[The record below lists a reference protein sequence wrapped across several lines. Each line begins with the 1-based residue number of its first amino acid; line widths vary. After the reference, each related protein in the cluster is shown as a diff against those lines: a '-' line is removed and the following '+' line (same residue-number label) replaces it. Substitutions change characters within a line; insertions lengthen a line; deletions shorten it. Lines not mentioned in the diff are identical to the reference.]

1 MNIPLNLVIFQV
13 VYMNVIQPR
22 YLQHRLLSLCR
33 YYSRSPIIGV
43 LGHVDHGKTTL
54 IDNLRKTNNVSQEAG
69 GITQQNSIFQHK
81 MLDGDFKFTI
91 LDTPGH
97 AAFSKMRATGT
108 VLTDVAILVVDA
120 SEGVKPQTQECIEML
135 RENEVPI
142 VVALNKI
149 DLPDANVQM
158 CHEMLFEEGVETEQ
172 IGGNVPSVPISA
184 KEGTNV
190 LELMQT
196 VKKLTDSLDLKAV
209 TEGVSEAVIFD
220 IKPDRRN
227 QIVTTLL
234 VRKGCISKGDTVVTD
249 THSSSVRELL
259 SFDGERLNVGLPG
272 MPVRILGPQQF
283 SGNLSMG
290 STIYSIPKTKIS
302 SRISKRKENAALISR
317 LQHRIVD
324 IVREEK
330 LYESMPY
337 GQKKISFM
345 LCADSK
351 STLEILHQ
359 MLNIETDEV
368 LVSIFS
374 SSIKYLTTE
383 QIKMAESID
392 AQIVLFNVGPLECE
406 TTATV
411 HHFDIIYHL
420 AASINAS
427 INDALPPN
435 IGKRVT
441 GKGIIAEIHGTKK
454 KRVAGVNQLTGKFSL
469 NHNFSVT
476 RSGFE
481 IWNGPLDSL
490 RYVKSSIR
498 ETADNMTECG
508 VSFAKHSVPDLVVGD
523 VIECYENNI
532 VDRILIDSKFYGSQ
546 QNDLSNSEFDYM
558 YE

>member
-1 MNIPLNLVIFQV
+1 
-13 VYMNVIQPR
+13 MNVIQQR
-22 YLQHRLLSLCR
+22 YLQRKLLSLCR
-33 YYSRSPIIGV
+33 YYARCPIIGV

-81 MLDGDFKFTI
+81 MLDGGFKFTI
-91 LDTPGH
+91 VDTPGH

-120 SEGVKPQTQECIEML
+120 AEGVKPQTKECIEML

-149 DLPDANVQM
+149 DLPDADVQR

-172 IGGNVPSVPISA
+172 IGGSVPSVPISA
-184 KEGTNV
+184 KQGTNV
-190 LELMQT
+190 LELMQA
-196 VKKLTDSLDLKAV
+196 VKKLTDSLDLNVA

-220 IKPDRRN
+220 IKPDRRK

-249 THSSSVRELL
+249 THSSSVREL
-259 SFDGERLNVGLPG
+259 SSIDGERLKVGLPG
-272 MPVRILGPQQF
+272 MPVRMIGPQQF

-290 STIYSIPKTKIS
+290 STIYSIPKAK
-302 SRISKRKENAALISR
+302 RISKRKKNAALISK

-374 SSIKYLTTE
+374 SSINYLTTE
-383 QIKMAESID
+383 QIKIAETID

-406 TTATV
+406 TTAIV
-411 HHFDIIYHL
+411 HHFDIIYQL

-427 INDALPPN
+427 IDDALPPN
-435 IGKRVT
+435 IEKRVT

-454 KRVAGVNQLTGKFSL
+454 KPVAGVNRLTGKFSL
-469 NHNFSVT
+469 NHNFSIT
-476 RSGFE
+476 RSGLE

-490 RYVKSSIR
+490 RYVKSPIR

-523 VIECYENNI
+523 VIECYANDKVE
-532 VDRILIDSKFYGSQ
+532 RILLDSKFYGQQ